1 MVDSTMN
8 RDPLPVVGG
17 GDASLA
23 VALEA
28 MERLVC
34 SPEPAVVFSSLVR
47 LCAPTIC
54 ESATA
59 TIAGSDEKVY
69 AVSWPR
75 DSVDHHHRS
84 QGSNVITPFEASGTG
99 DFPSYRGVVSMR
111 FEGQDPATPFLAQL
125 LVDRALATVERQRLA
140 ESVTRQQAVVENLEV
155 ALTSNREIGV
165 AVGIV
170 MSTLALS
177 AASAFELLRHVSQ
190 HTNTKLH
197 AIALEVT
204 RRGRLD
210 VPPGMPLP
218 ENGASRV

>member
-8 RDPLPVVGG
+8 RDSPPLVGG
-17 GDASLA
+17 GDSTLA
-23 VALEA
+23 VAIEA
-28 MERLVC
+28 TEKLVC
-34 SPEPAVVFSSLVR
+34 SAEPAVVFSSLVR

-59 TIAGSDEKVY
+59 TISGSDEKVY

-75 DSVDHHHRS
+75 DAVDRHHRS
-84 QGSNVITPFEASGTG
+84 QGSNVITPFEAPGTG
-99 DFPSYRGVVSMR
+99 DFPSYRGAVSMR
-111 FEGQDPATPFLAQL
+111 FEEQDSATPFLAQL

-170 MSTLALS
+170 MSTLSLS
-177 AASAFELLRHVSQ
+177 ADSAFDLLRHVSQ

-204 RRGRLD
+204 RRGLLD
-210 VPPGMPLP
+210 VPPGMSLP